1 MATSKTRK
9 KADPLNFE
17 QALAELE
24 IIVSRLEGNQQSLE
38 DSLTDY
44 ERGMTLS
51 TLCQQHLDKAELHVQ
66 QLTKKAKGYQLEPLE
81 AEASD

>member
-9 KADPLNFE
+9 KTDPLNFE

-24 IIVSRLEGNQQSLE
+24 AIVNRMEGNQQSLE

-51 TLCQQHLDKAELHVQ
+51 TLCQQHLDQAELRVR
-66 QLTKKAKGYQLEPLE
+66 QLTKKAKGYQLEPLDGE
-81 AEASD
+81 LPD